1 MSKIGIIGGGVA
13 GLFAAYTLL
22 KKFNGENIVIFE
34 KGKLIE
40 KRKCPAGK
48 DKQCMHCN
56 ICSITSGIGGSGAYS
71 DSKLNLDN
79 HSKIGGSLGEFYKPK
94 ELEDLFNDVLKIY
107 YEFGMDPNLKQ
118 FGHDDNEETVRI
130 KEKIKNNPNMELA
143 ECDTI
148 HLGTDRSRELYREIQ
163 DYILAAGVKISK
175 SVAHI
180 ENMGEKFL
188 CNGEIF
194 DYIIIATGRSG
205 NSYLKELT
213 KEIGVEFVPSRI
225 DIGVRVETTNEV
237 MKDINDNFYE
247 AKIFCK
253 GEYDD
258 EVRTFCSNP
267 SGVVASEQW
276 DIKDGKIFTVN
287 GHAYADPKLKTKNTN
302 FALLVTKNFNGDLDD
317 PLEDYVYS
325 IIKMTNKL
333 ANNGVM
339 VQSLED
345 LKNFRRSTEE
355 SLKKMNL
362 TPTLKAFPGD
372 LSNTIPYR
380 VLKSIL
386 DAIEILDEVCPGLND
401 GKNTLLYGIEAKF
414 HSNKAKIN
422 QYGETNI
429 PGIYCIGDCSGY
441 TRGIMQAAAHGILA
455 ATSIINKHI

>member
-1 MSKIGIIGGGVA
+1 MRVAINGGGVA

-22 KKFNGENIVIFE
+22 AEISGKNIVIFE

-40 KRKCPAGK
+40 KRKCVAGK
-48 DKQCMHCN
+48 DKKCLHCN
-56 ICSITSGIGGSGAYS
+56 VCSITSGIGGSGAYS

-79 HSKIGGSLGEFYKPK
+79 TSKIGGSLGEFYKPD
-94 ELEDLFNDVLKIY
+94 ELDNLFDDVLDIY
-107 YEFGMDPNLKQ
+107 YKFGMEKGLKQ
-118 FGHDDNEETVRI
+118 FGHDDSEETIRI

-148 HLGTDRSRELYREIQ
+148 HLGTDRSRELYKKLQ
-163 DYILAAGVKISK
+163 DYIINQGVNIKDN
-175 SVAHI
+175 VEHI
-180 ENMGEKFL
+180 ERFNDKFI
-188 CNGEIF
+188 CNGEFF
-194 DYIIIATGRSG
+194 DNVIISTGRSG

-213 KEIGVEFVPSRI
+213 KMIDVEFEPSRI
-225 DIGVRVETTNEV
+225 DIGVRVETTNKV

-253 GEYDD
+253 GEYKD
-258 EVRTFCSNP
+258 EVRTYCSNP
-267 SGVVASEQW
+267 SGIVASEQW
-276 DIKDGKIFTVN
+276 DINGGKIFTVN
-287 GHAYADPKLKTKNTN
+287 GHAYADPKLKTNNTN
-302 FALLVTKNFNGDLDD
+302 FALLVTKNFNNDLDD

-333 ANNGVM
+333 AENGVM

-345 LKNFRRSTEE
+345 LKNFRRSTED
-355 SLKKMNL
+355 SLKNMNIV
-362 TPTLKAFPGD
+362 PTLKAFPGD

-380 VLKSIL
+380 ILKSIL

-422 QYGETNI
+422 KFGETNI
-429 PGIYCIGDCSGY
+429 NGIYCIGDCSGY

-455 ATSIINKHI
+455 ANDIINKHI